1 LCIRKFANLTQS
13 THRIAIVDDC
23 DAIRQTFRA
32 VLQHAGLNVAEYASG
47 REFLN
52 NGISQR
58 PDCILLDLE
67 MPDINGIE
75 VLAELQNSNCATPV
89 LVITGTQNPAL
100 LEAARQSNI
109 SAVLQKPIG
118 KDALLA
124 AVAQAV
130 SGSLHNG

>member
-1 LCIRKFANLTQS
+1 MIQS

-23 DAIRQTFRA
+23 DAIRRAFRA
-32 VLQHAGLNVAEYASG
+32 VLQHAGLEVVEYAAG
-47 REFLN
+47 RKFLSTRL
-52 NGISQR
+52 SQR
-58 PDCILLDLE
+58 LDCILLDLE

-75 VLAELQNSNCATPV
+75 ILAELQNSDCTTPV
-89 LVITGTQNPAL
+89 LVISGTQNPAL

-109 SAVLQKPIG
+109 SAVLKKPIG
-118 KDALLA
+118 ENALLA